1 MEPPR
6 TPSVPGLANDA
17 AGAVGELLA
26 GASRQLTK
34 VRSDPKPLHPSGVVV
49 TARLVRTGSAGI
61 AVPWLE
67 IAGTQ
72 EVVVRISR
80 AIGLPGAVPDIHG
93 LAMRVPI
100 SGRTHHAD
108 LLFASTG
115 LGRVT
120 RFMLTAGREI
130 TSRPLT
136 TLLPYR
142 SPRGPLLIGAC
153 PGGGDPLRF
162 QLLWSRWL
170 GPWVRFAELTV
181 HSTTGP
187 DPDISFDPIA
197 NPLPGLQHYEW
208 VRRLRAPAYRAAREA
223 TGRA

>member
-1 MEPPR
+1 M
-6 TPSVPGLANDA
+6 
-17 AGAVGELLA
+17 
-26 GASRQLTK
+26 
-34 VRSDPKPLHPSGVVV
+34 
-49 TARLVRTGSAGI
+49 TATLVRNGSAGI

-72 EVVVRISR
+72 EVMVRISR
-80 AIGLPGAVPDIHG
+80 AVGLPGAVPDIYG
-93 LAMRVPI
+93 LALRVPI
-100 SGRTHHAD
+100 TGRGHHAD
-108 LLFASTG
+108 LLLASTG
-115 LGRVT
+115 LGRLT
-120 RFMLTAGREI
+120 RFMLTAGRDI

-142 SPRGPLLIGAC
+142 SSRGPLLIGAR
-153 PGGGDPLRF
+153 PAAGDPLRF
-162 QLLWSRWL
+162 ELLWSQWL
-170 GPWVRFAELTV
+170 SPWVPFAELTV

-197 NPLPGLQHYEW
+197 NPLPGLDHYEW